1 MVVNHSPAV
10 AFAAANVGFPK
21 ICVSPLFRNQNVYM
35 LHACLATLIRIC
47 LILYQYRS
55 RRSLRLLLSKIIA
68 NSGMILLLHFGA
80 MGIAPQYI
88 RCTPSAIG
96 VPASS
101 ISSLSAGVGTQRSP
115 PTDWERLTNTIQ
127 ARRPRLLILDPLI
140 RLHRV
145 DENDASQIA
154 ALLSYLRQLQRT
166 FQVAVL
172 VVHHARKDA
181 SATRP
186 GQALRGSPEYLMFS
200 LGLWPTRFLRRSNWK
215 KPTTLQPIT
224 TITRRFHSGID
235 SAGARPQFGAN
246 LTKQSTVF
254 KNK

>member
-1 MVVNHSPAV
+1 V
-10 AFAAANVGFPK
+10 
-21 ICVSPLFRNQNVYM
+21 CL
-35 LHACLATLIRIC
+35 LH
-47 LILYQYRS
+47 QYH
-55 RRSLRLLLSKIIA
+55 LRLPGL
-68 NSGMILLLHFGA
+68 
-80 MGIAPQYI
+80 
-88 RCTPSAIG
+88 
-96 VPASS
+96 VP
-101 ISSLSAGVGTQRSP
+101 QRSP

-145 DENDASQIA
+145 DQNDASQIA

-186 GQALRGSPEYLMFS
+186 GQALRGSPEYPMFS

-224 TITRRFHSGID
+224 RRFHSGID
-235 SAGARPQFGAN
+235 SLPRSIPP
-246 LTKQSTVF
+246 
-254 KNK
+254 